1 MPVKQNLFFQKFVAE
16 EVKKGVINEVKALN
30 KKVEEFCKIKN
41 LALIRHSDV
50 NQNCLA
56 KKNNTYMKIVYIR
69 QAFITK
75 RLLKFETKVSETIC
89 VELIISKKK
98 WWHIDLRITT

>member
-1 MPVKQNLFFQKFVAE
+1 MPVKRNLFFQKFVAE

-30 KKVEEFCKIKN
+30 KKVEEFCKSKN

-56 KKNNTYMKIVYIR
+56 KKKFHLHEKGISTLAIS
-69 QAFITK
+69 FK
-75 RLLKFETKVSETIC
+75 RFLLNE
-89 VELIISKKK
+89 
-98 WWHIDLRITT
+98 

>member
-1 MPVKQNLFFQKFVAE
+1 MPVKRNLFFQKFVAE

-30 KKVEEFCKIKN
+30 KKVEEFCKSKN

-56 KKNNTYMKIVYIR
+56 KKKLHLHE
-69 QAFITK
+69 K
-75 RLLKFETKVSETIC
+75 G
-89 VELIISKKK
+89 ISTSAISFKNF
-98 WWHIDLRITT
+98 LSNE

>member
-1 MPVKQNLFFQKFVAE
+1 MPVKWNLFFQKFVAE

-30 KKVEEFCKIKN
+30 KKVEEFCKSKN

-56 KKNNTYMKIVYIR
+56 KKKFYLDEKGISTLAIS
-69 QAFITK
+69 FK
-75 RLLKFETKVSETIC
+75 RFLLNE
-89 VELIISKKK
+89 
-98 WWHIDLRITT
+98 